1 MSERPPPGSPR
12 LALDG
17 AQIGSVYTVRLS
29 GELDLSDCERLERAL
44 REAEASNA
52 KLIVIDLDR
61 LIFIDSTG
69 LQTILRA
76 ARRNERDGGRLRI
89 TRGAGEVAKVFR
101 LTALDLV
108 LPFD

>member
-1 MSERPPPGSPR
+1 VAENPAGSSR
-12 LALDG
+12 LAVDA

-29 GELDLSDCERLERAL
+29 GEFDLSGRDRVELAL

-52 KLIVIDLDR
+52 KRIVIDLDR